1 MPSSMCKIPTIRCK
15 IPAPLSRRDITD
27 MRCYPKYTRKFCRV
41 LYILFDIETGFYTEK
56 IYIGKLRDI
65 HTF

>member
-1 MPSSMCKIPTIRCK
+1 VCVRSPQLGVRSQLLFPGGIF
-15 IPAPLSRRDITD
+15 TD

-41 LYILFDIETGFYTEK
+41 LYIVFDIETGFYTEK